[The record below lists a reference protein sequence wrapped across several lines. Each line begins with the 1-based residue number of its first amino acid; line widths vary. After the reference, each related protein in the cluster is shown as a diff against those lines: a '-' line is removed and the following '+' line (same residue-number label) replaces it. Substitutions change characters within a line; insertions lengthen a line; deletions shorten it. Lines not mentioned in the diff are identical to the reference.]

1 MRAPIITFRG
11 RRAAVVLLAAAA
23 LVSSVLT
30 GAPRATSTPL
40 PSNPLDSVPWGIWH
54 AQGND
59 VWPDY
64 EAAAAGSTQKQLLE
78 KIAQR
83 SRTRWFTSL
92 NTTAEM
98 QSKVHDYIADLQ
110 QQHGADV
117 LAPIAL
123 FRQFPNHES
132 HKADPWTRAMRR
144 AYKSWYVAAAH
155 GIGTARAMVI
165 LEPDLPVILKD
176 AWRPDIRQ
184 RLVKF
189 AATTLHQ
196 FAPNASVY
204 IDAGSADWI
213 TPTAAAHLLQRSGV
227 ASIRGFA
234 LGGTH
239 YDTTAR
245 NIAHGRQIVAK
256 LAALGIPNKHFV
268 IDTADNGHG
277 FTFGEYRQ
285 RHPNGDPTNP
295 VVCQTKAQQV
305 CETLGIPPTWKVDDP
320 QWHLPATAATTAH
333 RWVDA
338 YVWYNRP
345 WLDHA
350 SSPFVLERALDLA
363 RTTPFAMCTTPC

>member
-1 MRAPIITFRG
+1 V
-11 RRAAVVLLAAAA
+11 RRILAFLAALIC
-23 LVSSVLT
+23 LVASLVT
-30 GAPRATSTPL
+30 APVGIATPL
-40 PSNPLDSVPWGIWH
+40 PDNPLDGGFWGIWH
-54 AQGND
+54 AQEND
-59 VWPDY
+59 VWPAY
-64 EAAAAGSTQKQLLE
+64 EAAAPGSNQQELLA
-78 KIAQR
+78 KIALR
-83 SRTRWFTSL
+83 SRTRWFTAQ

-98 QSKVHDYIADLQ
+98 QSKVHNYISDMQ
-110 QQHGADV
+110 NQGDNV

-144 AYKSWYVAAAH
+144 AYKNWYVAAAH
-155 GIGTARAMVI
+155 GIGQDRAMVI

-189 AATTLHQ
+189 AANTLHTL
-196 FAPNASVY
+196 APNASVY

-227 ASIRGFA
+227 ANIRGFA

-245 NIAHGRQIVAK
+245 NIAHGRKIIAK

-277 FTFGEYRQ
+277 FTFSEYRQ

-295 VVCQTKAQQV
+295 VVCQTKTQQV
-305 CETLGIPPTWKVDDP
+305 CETLGIPPTWKVGDP
-320 QWHLPATAATTAH
+320 QWHLPDTAATTAK